1 MERAKEMFL
10 QYSGN
15 RYYMSL
21 DGVEQIY
28 DSYRVS
34 KETEEEWRREFL
46 EEFFT
51 QKRYGKDAL
60 RAYTTAADL
69 LRTDDEYCGRF
80 LYYPIRSDGPDDVTA
95 LFMLQ
100 ITLRTAEKWAGKRN
114 LSKEEVAEYAATLER
129 FAKDVQKRAEE
140 GTITRSENYVMQ
152 EFSDPSYIADYLKD
166 LQQRW
171 RELL

>member
-1 MERAKEMFL
+1 MECAKEMFL

-46 EEFFT
+46 KEFFS

-60 RAYTTAADL
+60 GAYRIAADFVSA
-69 LRTDDEYCGRF
+69 DGEYQESF

-100 ITLRTAEKWAGKRN
+100 ITLRTAEKWAGKRK

-140 GTITRSENYVMQ
+140 GTMTRSEDYVMQ

-166 LQQRW
+166 LMQRW
-171 RELL
+171 RGLL